1 MNRIIVRVALSAV
14 LLLVLPLV
22 PILTLVQPVA
32 AQGKTPPLDEKKLVV
47 AKHLTDWMQSKLK
60 EKMAIVAVVARKGGR
75 DVKGR
80 DRTGMAHS
88 GLAVYDP
95 RAQTWLLYQIL
106 NNPTG
111 SVPSS
116 TSVQTPLKSGV
127 PTAELWRMAPLD
139 FFYGQTGYEENA
151 LLLIPDRETQQ
162 RVYDSILNG
171 NAWKMAF
178 TKKYNLLSRY
188 DSEDSM
194 NCNKWILLTIAAA
207 RSDEYDPRKVLSIVS
222 SGFSPGKIR
231 LSFFAK
237 QVVKNK
243 PNVRTEELPDRGAVE
258 TVTPQSLYDSG
269 LFENKFFVS
278 EPI

>member
-1 MNRIIVRVALSAV
+1 MNRRIVKLALSAAF
-14 LLLVLPLV
+14 LLVLPVV
-22 PILTLVQPVA
+22 PMLEIVQPVR
-32 AQGKTPPLDEKKLVV
+32 AQEKTAPPVDEKKLAV
-47 AKHLTDWMQSKLK
+47 AKHLTDWMQNKLK

-95 RAQTWLLYQIL
+95 RAQTWILYQIL
-106 NNPTG
+106 NNTKVGEPI
-111 SVPSS
+111 
-116 TSVQTPLKSGV
+116 
-127 PTAELWRMAPLD
+127 AELWRMAPLD
-139 FFYGQTGYEENA
+139 FFYGQTGYDENA

-162 RVYDSILNG
+162 RVYESILNG
-171 NAWKMAF
+171 KAWNMAF

-188 DSEDSM
+188 DSDDSM

-207 RSDEYDPRKVLSIVS
+207 RSDEYDPRKVLSNVS
-222 SGFSPGKIR
+222 SGFSPGKIH
-231 LSFFAK
+231 LSFLAK
-237 QVVKNK
+237 QVVRKK
-243 PNVRTEELPDRGAVE
+243 QSVRTEELPDKGDVE

-269 LFENKFFVS
+269 LFQEKFFVS